1 MTTPNTGKV
10 LRALALINSQLQTA
24 MATRQRIQ
32 DVAGKMSD
40 DWIAKTEN
48 PHDPDLPHH
57 LRERRLAA
65 LLSQGGQTNE

>member
-1 MTTPNTGKV
+1 MTTPKTSKV
-10 LRALALINSQLQTA
+10 LRALALIDSQLQTA
-24 MATRQRIQ
+24 MGTRQRIQ
-32 DVAGKMSD
+32 DVAGAMSD

-65 LLSQGGQTNE
+65 LLASQGEES